1 MLLFFVHLPLFKFVF
16 FNADFVHQ
24 VLGVDIVDQAITD
37 ANDNAERN
45 GIQNAKFFAGKTL
58 LATFYMSGYDVMLLS
73 FSFWY

>member
-1 MLLFFVHLPLFKFVF
+1 M
-16 FNADFVHQ
+16 
-24 VLGVDIVDQAITD
+24 LGVDIVDQAITD
-37 ANDNAERN
+37 ANENAERN